1 MKIKRLLSLL
11 LALGMLLTLL
21 GCRGTDADADSNEI
35 YNELADYYKQ

>member
-21 GCRGTDADADSNEI
+21 GNRRRCRFQRN
-35 YNELADYYKQ
+35 L